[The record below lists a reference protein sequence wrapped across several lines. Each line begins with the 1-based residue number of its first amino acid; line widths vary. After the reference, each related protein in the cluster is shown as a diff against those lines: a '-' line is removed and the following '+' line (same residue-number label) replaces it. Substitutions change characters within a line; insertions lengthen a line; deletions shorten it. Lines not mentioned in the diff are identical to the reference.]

1 MAWISDVEV
10 EVEGHSQTKPAGAIV
25 LTTTGHQAP
34 QSVSPLV
41 KELYVKFLITDHRL
55 GVASKGIGA
64 RLLDFAKEVTRR
76 EQIKL
81 LRVDCWSGGNGGLV
95 KFYESQGFVR
105 DKFLQYPNKHHTG
118 CDWTGWVFELWI
130 QE

>member
-1 MAWISDVEV
+1 MVWIAEA
-10 EVEGHSQTKPAGAIV
+10 EVEGHSQPKPAGAIV

-55 GVASKGIGA
+55 GVASRGIGVH
-64 RLLDFAKEVTRR
+64 LLDFAKEVTRM

-81 LRVDCWSGGNGGLV
+81 LRVDCWSGGNGRLV
-95 KFYESQGFVR
+95 QG
-105 DKFLQYPNKHHTG
+105 
-118 CDWTGWVFELWI
+118 
-130 QE
+130 